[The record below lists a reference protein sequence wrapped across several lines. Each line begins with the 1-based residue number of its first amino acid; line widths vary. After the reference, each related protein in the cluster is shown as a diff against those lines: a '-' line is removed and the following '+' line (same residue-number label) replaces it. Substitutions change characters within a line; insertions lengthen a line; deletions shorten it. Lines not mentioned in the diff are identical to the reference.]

1 MSTMSRRVAL
11 MHTSSIHGGVRRTR
25 VDMTMRRVGD
35 MQYVEV
41 PRNIIILLPLLA
53 SLRSLGLFGSTVLT
67 K

>member
-1 MSTMSRRVAL
+1 MHMSG
-11 MHTSSIHGGVRRTR
+11 IHGGVRRIR

-41 PRNIIILLPLLA
+41 PCKTIILLPLLA
-53 SLRSLGLFGSTVLT
+53 RLRSLRLFGSTVLR

>member
-1 MSTMSRRVAL
+1 MHMSG
-11 MHTSSIHGGVRRTR
+11 IHGGIRTR

-41 PRNIIILLPLLA
+41 PCKTIILLPLLGR
-53 SLRSLGLFGSTVLT
+53 LRSLGLFGSTVLR